1 MAVCTWFGLTPL
13 ARALGFA
20 LLLCLAHAASLA
32 EAPVCKVV
40 SGRAGG
46 PAILINGET
55 FSPIFFAANN
65 QFGRDEVLF
74 EQVKLAGDAGIDLIS
89 FNVSLDWDGPSTE
102 PLDTID
108 AFCKANPD
116 AYFYIRT
123 WVGGSPAWFKE
134 HPEARIVLGTGEA
147 VKWASPASRVWL
159 EAAAGLLRARIEEIL
174 RGPHADRFI
183 GVCLAN
189 MHTCEWFYAHA
200 NDSLDYSEANQA
212 AFRAWL
218 ARTYKTDKRLQK
230 AWGNSAASLKTA
242 TLPTPEMLEA
252 SVLGPFRDPVLQ
264 RPAMDAQLFQS
275 ELVADAIGHLA
286 GVVKEASGGR
296 ALAGAFYG
304 YTLELNHNG
313 PRVLARSGHLA
324 LGRLFEC
331 PDLDM
336 IHAPYSYFERG
347 LGQPGNFHLP
357 VDSVA
362 LHGKLAVLEE
372 DTFTHLATETIEGIA
387 PGGGPDSA
395 KTLEETLALNRR
407 NYAQFFTHKSGFWY
421 FDLLSDGRW
430 RDEEFWKTAPL
441 LRRMGATMR
450 DKPVLQPEVA
460 FVVSEDSVH
469 VLKTDTHPY
478 LLESLAKWRHEVS
491 RMGTTVGYYL
501 QSDLPRI
508 PDSVKLVILA
518 NPYRVTEA
526 EERAVERIYARGGTV
541 LWTFA
546 PGILGDSGLDV
557 ARLSALTGMTVI
569 PLTQEGPFTL
579 KSRVTEESVYFEG
592 DWQPRF
598 AVTASEGQVLATYDD
613 SENAAAA
620 ARPAGRGVSVYTAV
634 PRLPL
639 GLLKWIGKNTG
650 VHFYREAPGMV
661 GVVGPYLIVH
671 TSDVVKETFHWPV
684 PLKTVERLVPYSQLP
699 VAVETDA
706 WSDTLPAKSTVIY
719 RCTP

>member
-1 MAVCTWFGLTPL
+1 MGAWMGLAQVVRRVAPVL
-13 ARALGFA
+13 V
-20 LLLCLAHAASLA
+20 LCLWQGMALA
-32 EAPVCKVV
+32 ESPVCKVI
-40 SGRAGG
+40 SGRPGG
-46 PAILINGET
+46 PAVIINGET
-55 FSPIFFAANN
+55 LSPIFFAANN
-65 QFGRDEVLF
+65 QFGRDDVLF
-74 EQVKLAGDAGIDLIS
+74 EQVKMAGDAGVDLIS
-89 FNVSLDWDGPSTE
+89 FNVPLDWDGPS
-102 PLDTID
+102 DAARNTID
-108 AFCKANPD
+108 AFCKANPN
-116 AYFYIRT
+116 AYFYMRT
-123 WVGGSPAWFKE
+123 WVGGSLKWLKE
-134 HPEARIVLGTGEA
+134 HPEARIVLASGEA
-147 VKWASPASRVWL
+147 VKWASPASPVWR
-159 EAAAGLLRARIEEIL
+159 ETAAALLRSRMEEIL

-189 MHTCEWFYAHA
+189 MQTCEWFYFHA
-200 NDSLDYSEANQA
+200 NDSLDYSEANQT
-212 AFRAWL
+212 AFREWL
-218 ARTYKTDKRLQK
+218 TRTHKTDKRLQK
-230 AWGNSAASLKTA
+230 AWGDPAVSLKTA
-242 TLPTPEMLEA
+242 ALPTEDMLEA
-252 SVLGPFRDPVLQ
+252 SVLGPFRDPVLHRQ
-264 RPAMDAQLFQS
+264 AMDAQRFQS
-275 ELVADAIGHLA
+275 ELVADAIAYLA
-286 GVVKEASGGR
+286 KVVKEASGGR
-296 ALAGAFYG
+296 ALAGSFYG

-324 LGRLFEC
+324 LSRLLEC

-357 VDSVA
+357 LDSVA

-430 RDEEFWKTAPL
+430 NEEEFWKTAPL
-441 LRRMGATMR
+441 VRRMGATMR
-450 DKPVLQPEVA
+450 DEPVLHPEVA

-469 VLKTDTHPY
+469 ALKTDTHPY
-478 LLESLAKWRHEVS
+478 LLQSLALWRHEVS
-491 RMGTTVGYYL
+491 RLGTTVGYYL
-501 QSDLPRI
+501 QSDLPHI

-541 LWTFA
+541 VWTFA
-546 PGILGDSGLDV
+546 PGIMGDDGLDV
-557 ARLSALTGMTVI
+557 ARLSALTGMTVK

-579 KSRVTEESVYFEG
+579 KSRVTAESVLFEG

-598 AVTASEGQVLATYDD
+598 AVTSSEGQVLATYDD
-613 SENAAAA
+613 SGNAVAA

-634 PRLPL
+634 PRLPI
-639 GLLKWIGKNTG
+639 GMLKWIGRNSG
-650 VHFYREAPGMV
+650 VHFYREGPGMV

-671 TSDVVKETFHWPV
+671 TSDVAKETFHWPV
-684 PLKTVERLVPYSQLP
+684 PLRTVERLVPYSQLP
-699 VAVETDA
+699 VALETDT